1 MNAQPVTAV
10 EFRLSTVFCT
20 SVLKISALVNR
31 TLDAALQRVT
41 CDRLECT
48 WESTVGAT
56 KKARSKTSAPT
67 TQAPRIPA
75 EVTDTALISAR
86 LVQQIHRSLLM
97 CHLLEERVA
106 SSTRKGVVSRVRR
119 GDGAMVVG
127 ATIGLNLRDIV
138 ITLGDTLLPHVT
150 RGTPLAELILHLS
163 QQPPAPSAVARQLE
177 VARAAVVS
185 AAAEARVV
193 LLLCTD
199 RNHGAGAMLLAEQC
213 TADRLPLVVLLKC
226 SEIPPE
232 NRTPVIPV
240 EAHDAIALYRVTQ
253 EALWRARRKAGP
265 TIIAALHSSPH
276 VSATEHFES
285 EALVRLREYMQRHE
299 VWDES
304 LTERLRRELQ
314 IELDKAFAGTKVSS

>member
-1 MNAQPVTAV
+1 M
-10 EFRLSTVFCT
+10 
-20 SVLKISALVNR
+20 
-31 TLDAALQRVT
+31 
-41 CDRLECT
+41 
-48 WESTVGAT
+48 GAS
-56 KKARSKTSAPT
+56 KKKSSKPPAPT
-67 TQAPRIPA
+67 PQPPRIPA
-75 EVTDTALISAR
+75 EVTDTTLISAR

-97 CHLLEERVA
+97 CHLLEERVTSVA
-106 SSTRKGVVSRVRR
+106 NAGAISRVRR

-150 RGTPLAELILHLS
+150 RGTPLDELVLHLS
-163 QQPPAPSAVARQLE
+163 QQPPAPPAVARQLE

-185 AAAEARVV
+185 AAADARVV

-199 RNHGAGAMLLAEQC
+199 RNHGAGAMVLAEQC
-213 TADRLPLVVLLKC
+213 AAERLPLVVLLKC
-226 SEIPPE
+226 SEIPRE
-232 NRTPVIPV
+232 HHTPVIPV

-276 VSATEHFES
+276 VAATEHFES

-299 VWDES
+299 AWDES
-304 LTERLRRELQ
+304 QTERLRAELQ
-314 IELDKAFAGTKVSS
+314 AELDKAFAGTNILS

>member
-1 MNAQPVTAV
+1 M
-10 EFRLSTVFCT
+10 
-20 SVLKISALVNR
+20 
-31 TLDAALQRVT
+31 
-41 CDRLECT
+41 
-48 WESTVGAT
+48 GAT
-56 KKARSKTSAPT
+56 KKASSKPPAPKPH
-67 TQAPRIPA
+67 APRIPT

-106 SSTRKGVVSRVRR
+106 SSAKQGAVSRVRR

-127 ATIGLNLRDIV
+127 GTIGLNLRDMV

-150 RGTPLAELILHLS
+150 RGTPLDELILHLS

-199 RNHGAGAMLLAEQC
+199 RNHGAGAKVLAEHC

-226 SEIPPE
+226 SEIPRE

-265 TIIAALHSSPH
+265 TIIAALHASPH
-276 VSATEHFES
+276 VTAVEHFES

-299 VWDES
+299 VWDE
-304 LTERLRRELQ
+304 LQTQRLRAELQ
-314 IELDKAFAGTKVSS
+314 AELDKAFAGATSS